1 MTAPVEFTPPAADQ
15 ALLRTVLRA
24 GLRVLFRGLVR
35 PPMPIAGQRAVLRA
49 LTTMGKSPRGI
60 TRSAGTLGGRPCEWH
75 RPASG
80 CGTVMLY
87 LHGGAYIIGGANTH
101 RALCAHLAKR
111 GQMDVCALDYRLAP
125 EYPFPAAR
133 DDAVAAI
140 EALLDMGYAP
150 EQIVV
155 GGDSAGGNLSLISS
169 LRLRDLGRPQPA
181 ALVCFSPVT
190 DFTGAHLHEPPA
202 GDPLINR
209 AWVEQALSLYCP
221 PGVAHDDPG
230 LSPQFAD
237 LHGLPPLLLQVGE
250 DEILRNDS
258 LRFAEKAQ
266 AAGVDVS
273 LQRYP
278 HMWHVF
284 QAYAGTLK
292 AADFAIA
299 EVVSFLRQRGCL

>member
-35 PPMPIAGQRAVLRA
+35 PPMPIAGQRVVLRA
-49 LTTMGKSPRGI
+49 LTSMGKLPRGI

-75 RPASG
+75 KPPSG
-80 CGTVMLY
+80 RGTVMLY

-125 EYPFPAAR
+125 EYPYPAAR

-140 EALLDMGYAP
+140 EALLEMGYAP

-221 PGVAHDDPG
+221 PPVWPTTTPACRRSMLTCTGCHRCYCRWVKTRFYVTTACVLPRKPKLPG
-230 LSPQFAD
+230 WTSACNATRTCGMCFRPTRA
-237 LHGLPPLLLQVGE
+237 P
-250 DEILRNDS
+250 
-258 LRFAEKAQ
+258 
-266 AAGVDVS
+266 
-273 LQRYP
+273 
-278 HMWHVF
+278 
-284 QAYAGTLK
+284 
-292 AADFAIA
+292 
-299 EVVSFLRQRGCL
+299 